1 MDLSEYEL
9 DFERRRKR
17 RRGLVVLLLSLS
29 LSTLGAGAMSLA
41 IFTDSDASTG
51 TFTAGT
57 IDINTNP
64 AVLFNV
70 TAMMPGDSGQ
80 ATLNVANSG
89 TGALRYALSST
100 DDNAA
105 LTADMTLDID
115 AGACGSTTGN
125 LYSGNLGGAAFGS
138 SAQGA
143 DAGDRALAAGTNE
156 DLCFSWGFDL
166 GAGNALQGESVTVT
180 FTFDAEQ
187 TANNP

>member
-1 MDLSEYEL
+1 MDLPEYEL

-51 TFTAGT
+51 AFTAGT
-57 IDINTNP
+57 IDINTTP

-89 TGALRYALSST
+89 TGALRYALTSAN
-100 DDNAA
+100 DNAGLA
-105 LTADMTLDID
+105 AAMTLAID
-115 AGACGSTTGN
+115 AGACGATTGS
-125 LYSGNLGGAAFGS
+125 LYAGALSGAGFGNV
-138 SAQGA
+138 AQGPQA
-143 DAGDRALAAGTNE
+143 NDRALAAGANE
-156 DLCFSWGFDL
+156 DLCFSWHFDIN
-166 GAGNALQGESVTVT
+166 AGNALQRATLNVTWT
-180 FTFDAEQ
+180 FAAEQ